1 MRAWPILIA
10 AAAGLSACA
19 SLALTPTNVS
29 GQWGGPHIGLV
40 LEGGLG
46 TIEYDCAS
54 GTVDTPVIPAADGS
68 FAATGTHRPGQ
79 GGPVR
84 VGQIF
89 TSVRANYAGK
99 IEKDHMTLGVVLE
112 DGTTMGP
119 FSLDRGAQGQLT
131 RCL

>member
-19 SLALTPTNVS
+19 SLALSPTNAS

-46 TIEYDCAS
+46 TVEYDCAA
-54 GTVDTPVIPAADGS
+54 GTIDTPVIPAPDGG
-68 FAATGTHRPGQ
+68 FTATGTHRAGQ
-79 GGPVR
+79 SGPIK

-89 TSVRANYAGK
+89 TRVPATYAGK
-99 IEKDHMTLGVVLE
+99 IVKDHITLGVVLE
-112 DGTTMGP
+112 DGTTLGP
-119 FSLDRGAQGQLT
+119 FSLDRGAPPQLT

>member
-10 AAAGLSACA
+10 VAVGLTGCA

-29 GQWGGPHIGLV
+29 GQWGGPHVSLI

-46 TIEYDCAS
+46 TVEYDCAS
-54 GTVDTPVIPAADGS
+54 GTIDTPVIPAPDGS

-79 GGPVR
+79 SGPIR

-89 TSVRANYAGK
+89 VSHKAAYLGK
-99 IEKDHMTLGVVLE
+99 VEKDHMTLGVQLE
-112 DGTTMGP
+112 DGTVLGP
-119 FSLDRGAQGQLT
+119 FGLDRGAQGQLT